1 MSVRPIPEGFHTITP
16 NTIVENAKNAIA
28 FYEKAFGAEEKVR
41 LTLPD
46 GRIAHSELQI
56 GDSRLN
62 LADAMDG
69 WPVHGLLAQ
78 IHVPDSDAMFKRAV
92 DAGAK
97 VSMPMTDMFFGTREG
112 RVVDPFGNTW
122 TISTR
127 KEEVSP
133 EEMQRRINAQM
144 GG

>member
-1 MSVRPIPEGFHTITP
+1 
-16 NTIVENAKNAIA
+16 
-28 FYEKAFGAEEKVR
+28 
-41 LTLPD
+41 
-46 GRIAHSELQI
+46 
-56 GDSRLN
+56 
-62 LADAMDG
+62 MDG
-69 WPVHGLLAQ
+69 WPVHKLLAQ
-78 IHVPDSDAMFKRAV
+78 ILTFPIRDAMFKRAV

-97 VSMPMTDMFFGTREG
+97 EIMPMTDMFFGTREG

-133 EEMQRRINAQM
+133 QEMQRRINAQM